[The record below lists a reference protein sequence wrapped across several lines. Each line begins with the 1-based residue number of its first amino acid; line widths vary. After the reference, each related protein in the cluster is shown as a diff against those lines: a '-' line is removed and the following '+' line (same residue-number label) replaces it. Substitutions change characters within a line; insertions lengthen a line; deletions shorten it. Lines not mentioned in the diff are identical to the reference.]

1 MRIVQELGLLDDI
14 DHNDNN
20 NNTNTN
26 NNSSNSNSSST
37 STSTSSIV
45 PYHKGVYWLNGT
57 GYLGD
62 PLHGSFSIN
71 QTAVEPLQWMLTY
84 TMGSPKAFIY
94 PKKELIEEQ
103 KEYYHH

>member
-14 DHNDNN
+14 DDNDNN
-20 NNTNTN
+20 NNTNRN

-37 STSTSSIV
+37 STSSIV
-45 PYHKGVYWLNGT
+45 PYHKDVYWLNGT

-71 QTAVEPLQWMLTY
+71 QTAVERL
-84 TMGSPKAFIY
+84 
-94 PKKELIEEQ
+94 
-103 KEYYHH
+103 